1 MEKIRI
7 KDLNSISK
15 EQLKGKIIVFPTD
28 TVYGVGAFYNDIEGI
43 EKIYEMKKRDYGKLL
58 PVLCSSIDQIKEIAE
73 TNELF
78 EKYSKLWPGAL
89 TMILNKND
97 STSESSNIKTI
108 ALRIPNSKIALSVL
122 DYFGPMNVTSVN
134 YSGEKELN
142 SPEEIEKCFGE
153 YIDYLVMDTNELCAI
168 PSTIIDCTGETV
180 KVLRQGIINIK

>member
-1 MEKIRI
+1 
-7 KDLNSISK
+7 
-15 EQLKGKIIVFPTD
+15 
-28 TVYGVGAFYNDIEGI
+28 
-43 EKIYEMKKRDYGKLL
+43 
-58 PVLCSSIDQIKEIAE
+58 
-73 TNELF
+73 
-78 EKYSKLWPGAL
+78 
-89 TMILNKND
+89 MILNKNV

>member
-1 MEKIRI
+1 MEKIKI

-28 TVYGVGAFYNDIEGI
+28 TVYGVGALYNDVEGI

-89 TMILNKND
+89 TMILNKKD
-97 STSESSNIKTI
+97 QTGTI
-108 ALRIPNSKIALSVL
+108 ALRIPNSHVALNVL
-122 DYFGPMNVTSVN
+122 DHFGPMNVTSVN

-142 SPEEIEKCFGE
+142 NTDEIERKFSE
-153 YIDYLVMDTNELCAI
+153 HIDYLVMDTNELCAI
-168 PSTIIDCTGETV
+168 PSTIIDCTGKTV